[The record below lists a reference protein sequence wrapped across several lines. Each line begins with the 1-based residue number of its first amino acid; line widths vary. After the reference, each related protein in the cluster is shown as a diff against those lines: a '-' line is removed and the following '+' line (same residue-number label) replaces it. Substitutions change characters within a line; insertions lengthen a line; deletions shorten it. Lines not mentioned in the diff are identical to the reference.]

1 MQDIQQEVLE
11 QGKEKVRENIVNML
25 EEHVEEIADSLTD
38 EIWELI
44 EGGIELQ
51 RENIELKKELEK
63 YKSERI

>member
-1 MQDIQQEVLE
+1 MQDIQQELLE

-25 EEHVEEIADSLTD
+25 EEYVEEIADGLTD

-63 YKSERI
+63 YKNA

>member
-11 QGKEKVRENIVNML
+11 QGKEKVRENIINML
-25 EEHVEEIADSLTD
+25 EEYVEDIADGLTD

-51 RENIELKKELEK
+51 KENIELKKELAK
-63 YKSERI
+63 YKNA

>member
-11 QGKEKVRENIVNML
+11 QGKEKVRENIINMM
-25 EEHVEEIADSLTD
+25 EEYVEEIADGLTD

-51 RENIELKKELEK
+51 KENIELKKELEK
-63 YKSERI
+63 YKNE

>member
-11 QGKEKVRENIVNML
+11 QGKEKVRENIINML
-25 EEHVEEIADSLTD
+25 EEYVEDIADGLTD

-51 RENIELKKELEK
+51 KENIELKKELEK
-63 YKSERI
+63 YKNE

>member
-11 QGKEKVRENIVNML
+11 QGKEKVRENIINML
-25 EEHVEEIADSLTD
+25 EEYVEEIADGLTD

-51 RENIELKKELEK
+51 KENIELKKKLEK
-63 YKSERI
+63 YSNE

>member
-11 QGKEKVRENIVNML
+11 QGKEKVRENIINML
-25 EEHVEEIADSLTD
+25 EECIEEIADGLTD

-51 RENIELKKELEK
+51 KENIELKKELAK
-63 YKSERI
+63 YKNA

>member
-11 QGKEKVRENIVNML
+11 QGKEKVRENIINML
-25 EEHVEEIADSLTD
+25 EEYVEEIADGLTD

-51 RENIELKKELEK
+51 KENIELKKELEK
-63 YKSERI
+63 YKNA

>member
-11 QGKEKVRENIVNML
+11 QGKERVRENIVNML
-25 EEHVEEIADSLTD
+25 EEYVEEIADGLTD

-51 RENIELKKELEK
+51 KENIELKKELAK
-63 YKSERI
+63 YNNA

>member
-11 QGKEKVRENIVNML
+11 QGTEKVRENIINML
-25 EEHVEEIADSLTD
+25 EEYVEEIADGLTD

-51 RENIELKKELEK
+51 KENIELKKELEK
-63 YKSERI
+63 YKNG

>member
-11 QGKEKVRENIVNML
+11 QGKEKVRENIINML
-25 EEHVEEIADSLTD
+25 EEHVEEIADGLTD

-51 RENIELKKELEK
+51 KENIELKKELAK
-63 YKSERI
+63 YKNE

>member
-11 QGKEKVRENIVNML
+11 QGKEKVRENIINML
-25 EEHVEEIADSLTD
+25 EEYVEEIADGLTD

-51 RENIELKKELEK
+51 KENIELKKELEK
-63 YKSERI
+63 YKNG

>member
-25 EEHVEEIADSLTD
+25 EEYVEEIADGLTD

-51 RENIELKKELEK
+51 KENIELKKELAK
-63 YKSERI
+63 YNNA

>member
-11 QGKEKVRENIVNML
+11 QGKEKVRENIINML
-25 EEHVEEIADSLTD
+25 EEYVEEIADGLTD

-51 RENIELKKELEK
+51 KENIELKKELAK
-63 YKSERI
+63 YNNA

>member
-1 MQDIQQEVLE
+1 MQDIQQELLE

-25 EEHVEEIADSLTD
+25 EEYVEEIADGLTD

-51 RENIELKKELEK
+51 KENIELKKELAK
-63 YKSERI
+63 YKNA

>member
-11 QGKEKVRENIVNML
+11 QGKEKVRENIINML
-25 EEHVEEIADSLTD
+25 EEYVEEIADGLTD

-51 RENIELKKELEK
+51 KENIELKKELAK
-63 YKSERI
+63 YKNA

>member
-11 QGKEKVRENIVNML
+11 QGKEKVRENIINMM
-25 EEHVEEIADSLTD
+25 EEYVEEIADGLTD

-51 RENIELKKELEK
+51 KENIELKKELAK
-63 YKSERI
+63 YNNA